1 VAGLSL
7 ATPVRHAACPE
18 KATHHFG
25 QIPMAK
31 LHTPAALLAAA
42 GLLAACAAPP
52 PSGTMGGAPVAAIAA
67 AKLQPTAGNS
77 ATGTVWFAQEGD
89 HLAVRGR
96 VSGLTPNQEH
106 GFHVH
111 ERGDC
116 SAADASSAG
125 DHFNPTHKVHGAAH
139 GEGEHHLGDL
149 PSLKADASGTA
160 IANFQLPGVL
170 LGAGAND
177 FMGKALVVH
186 ANPDDLRT
194 QPSGNSGPRV
204 GCGVILTP
212 AGQGLGDIRSIP
224 HEM

>member
-1 VAGLSL
+1 
-7 ATPVRHAACPE
+7 
-18 KATHHFG
+18 
-25 QIPMAK
+25 MAK
-31 LHTPAALLAAA
+31 LHTPAALLAAP
-42 GLLAACAAPP
+42 GLLAACAASAPQR
-52 PSGTMGGAPVAAIAA
+52 PSGGAPVAAIAA
-67 AKLQPTAGNS
+67 AKLQPTAGKS
-77 ATGTVWFAQEGD
+77 AGGTVWFAQEGD
-89 HLAVRGR
+89 HLVVRGR
-96 VSGLTPNQEH
+96 VGGLTPNQEH

-125 DHFNPTHKVHGAAH
+125 EHFNPTHKLHGAAH

-160 IANFQLPGVL
+160 IANFRLPGVL
-170 LGAGAND
+170 LGSGATD

-194 QPSGNSGPRV
+194 QPSGNSGPRIA
-204 GCGVILTP
+204 CGVILTP
-212 AGQGLGDIRSIP
+212 AGQGLGDVRSIP